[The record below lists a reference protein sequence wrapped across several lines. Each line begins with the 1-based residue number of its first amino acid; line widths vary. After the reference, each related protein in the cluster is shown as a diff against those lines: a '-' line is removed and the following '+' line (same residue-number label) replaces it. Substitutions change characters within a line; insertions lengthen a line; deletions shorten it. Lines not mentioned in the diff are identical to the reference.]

1 MNISRQ
7 ADRLP
12 HARRMASALP
22 WLAGLLLLPAPA
34 FSMHI
39 MEGFLPPFWA
49 LSWWV
54 IFIPFLILGARRLGH
69 IVRDDSNQKVLLAL
83 CGAFI
88 FVLSALKMPSVTGS
102 CSHPTGVGL
111 AVILF
116 GFRIVSVLGG
126 IALLFQALLLAHG
139 GLTTLGANGMSMAV
153 IGPMLGYL
161 VWVALSRTH
170 LRKDIAVF
178 ACAFVADLATYAV
191 TSVQLGLAFPDPNT
205 GFTGA
210 ALKFMGIFC
219 FTQIPIAIA
228 EGLLT
233 VLIYDQLTKRQLL
246 VRPGYH
252 PTGETR

>member
-1 MNISRQ
+1 MNIHRSV
-7 ADRLP
+7 
-12 HARRMASALP
+12 ARASAILP
-22 WLAGLLLLPAPA
+22 LAAGLLCVPVPAM
-34 FSMHI
+34 SMHI

-49 LSWWV
+49 LGWWV
-54 IFIPFLILGARRLGH
+54 VFIPFLVLGVQRLGQ
-69 IVRDDSNQKVLLAL
+69 IVRDNSNQKVLLAL

-161 VWVALSRTH
+161 VWVALRHARVRT
-170 LRKDIAVF
+170 DVAVF
-178 ACAFVADLATYAV
+178 ICAFVADLSTYAV
-191 TSVQLGLAFPDPNT
+191 TSVQLGLAFPDPQAGVT
-205 GFTGA
+205 AA

-233 VLIYDQLTKRQLL
+233 VLIYDQLVKRQLL
-246 VRPGYH
+246 TCPGLQAH
-252 PTGETR
+252 VGETR